1 MKKFI
6 ISLIILII
14 LSGVVFYFGWVQ
26 INVPPNHYGVVFTKT
41 RGWDDELVIPGDFR
55 WEVERLLPT
64 NFKLYL
70 FHLTPEEVQI
80 KTEGSLPSAQYYAS
94 VLPERADFSYNIDL
108 FVTIKV
114 RPEHLVSLVKDEGL
128 RPKTLDK
135 WYTDISRR
143 MELETIAIIADV
155 LGKSETGI
163 ITEDSGNDP
172 MMIYSGM
179 EEDIIY
185 RIEQKFPFLKVISVA
200 PLEFHLPDPELYRT
214 ARASYLEMV
223 KTETRAKSESKAA
236 EIRESIVSSGALDT
250 LSRYGQILTEHP
262 VLLDYLNLIIES
274 GSDPLGI
281 NQDFSNTEE

>member
-14 LSGVVFYFGWVQ
+14 LGGVVFYFGWVQ
-26 INVPPNHYGVVFTKT
+26 ITVPPNHYGVIFTKT
-41 RGWDDELVIPGDFR
+41 RGWDGDLVVPGDFR
-55 WEVERLLPT
+55 WEIERLLPT

-70 FHLTPEEVQI
+70 FHLSPEEVRI
-80 KTEGSLPSAQYYAS
+80 RTEGSLPSADFYAS
-94 VLPERADFSYNIDL
+94 VLPEKAEFKYNIDL
-108 FVTIKV
+108 FITIKV
-114 RPEHLVSLVKDEGL
+114 RPDHLVSLVKDESL
-128 RPKTLDK
+128 RPDTIDK

-155 LGKSETGI
+155 LGKPDRDVILE
-163 ITEDSGNDP
+163 ESGNDP

-179 EEDIIY
+179 EEDIIF

-200 PLEFHLPDPELYRT
+200 PIEFQLPDPELYRT
-214 ARASYLEMV
+214 ARSTYLEMV
-223 KTETRAKSESKAA
+223 RTETRAKSESKAA
-236 EIRESIVSSGALDT
+236 EIRENIITGGTLDT
-250 LSRYGQILTEHP
+250 LSRYGQILTDHP

-281 NQDFSNTEE
+281 NKNFSNPEE